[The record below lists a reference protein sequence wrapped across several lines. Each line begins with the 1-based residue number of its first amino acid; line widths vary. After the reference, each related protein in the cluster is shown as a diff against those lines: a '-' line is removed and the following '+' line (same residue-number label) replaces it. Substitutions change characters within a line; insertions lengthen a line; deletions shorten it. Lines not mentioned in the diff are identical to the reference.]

1 MGNTLTLNR
10 GILRTI
16 LKYDKDTGIFYW
28 LINTNHIR
36 EGDIA
41 GHLTK
46 DTGYIVISFERKH
59 YGAHRLAWLYC
70 YGYIPKSID
79 HINNIR
85 YDNRICNLR
94 EASASENNQNIS
106 KFKKQNKCKLLGV
119 YKVNHKYRSV
129 LTLNSKKIHIGYFN
143 TPEEAH
149 EAYLKKKRELHSF
162 CTI

>member
-1 MGNTLTLNR
+1 MGNTLTLDTAVLKTV
-10 GILRTI
+10 LR
-16 LKYDKDTGIFYW
+16 YNKDTGIFYW

-41 GHLTK
+41 GYLTN
-46 DTGYIVISFERKH
+46 DTGYIIIGFEKKH
-59 YGAHRLAWLYC
+59 YSAHRLAWLYC
-70 YGYIPKSID
+70 YGYTPKGID
-79 HINNIR
+79 HINGIR
-85 YDNRICNLR
+85 HDNRICNLR

-106 KFKKQNKCKLLGV
+106 KFKKSNKCKFLGV
-119 YKVNHKYRSV
+119 RKVNNRYRSV

-149 EAYLKKKRELHSF
+149 EAYLEKKRELHKF